1 MDTDL
6 GAITAKLAEGEWVEM
21 DGRSGVG
28 RGLDAVPQAGAPWTS
43 AVCADGVQVIA
54 IDRSPP
60 KIAAL
65 ER

>member
-1 MDTDL
+1 VARVLGLPMDTDL

-43 AVCADGVQVIA
+43 AVCADGVA
-54 IDRSPP
+54 GDRD
-60 KIAAL
+60 
-65 ER
+65 